1 MFTDGNVTIMV
12 ADMNRAVEFYT
23 QTLGLELRER
33 FGDGWA
39 MIQGP
44 GVRIGLHGGRTS
56 EAAADEPNISI
67 GLAVE
72 KLEPAL
78 ETLRQRGV
86 ELAPTVDG
94 GGARFAFFRDPDQT
108 ALYVFEAR
116 GPAAG

>member
-12 ADMNRAVEFYT
+12 ADMNRAVDFYT
-23 QTLGLELRER
+23 RTLGLELRQR

-39 MIQGP
+39 LVEGP

-56 EAAADEPNISI
+56 AGAVDEPNVSI

-86 ELAPTVDG
+86 ELAPAVDG

-108 ALYVFEAR
+108 PLYVFEAR
-116 GPAAG
+116 EPGAG